1 MALRGPVRESSVLL
15 EIILNPVARGTQ
27 EKRWQRR
34 DPDQQFPLNRIF
46 NIAGSPK
53 DKNTSPEMQNGW
65 QPVLPAVRFDSN

>member
-15 EIILNPVARGTQ
+15 KIILNQVARGTQ

-46 NIAGSPK
+46 NVAGSPK
-53 DKNTSPEMQNGW
+53 DKNPSPEMQNGW
-65 QPVLPAVRFDSN
+65 QPMPPAVRIQSN